1 MSDGIDPATSA
12 DPGLDDIRAARR
24 GPGPVT
30 RKSVGPVAWF
40 DFRKRRLGQF
50 AFSLNRITGLALVG
64 YLYLH
69 LAVLSQLLAG
79 PAAWSGFLRR
89 ATTPVFLGLD
99 VILIAAL
106 LTHGLNGLR
115 VALIG
120 SGYVPDKQ
128 KALWWT
134 LAVFGTILLIAA
146 ALDIFGSR

>member
-1 MSDGIDPATSA
+1 VSDRTDAGEGTEA
-12 DPGLDDIRAARR
+12 GLDRIRAARQA
-24 GPGPVT
+24 PGPVT
-30 RKSVGPVAWF
+30 RKGSGPVAWF
-40 DFRKRRLGQF
+40 DPRRRQLGQF

-79 PAAWSGFLRR
+79 PSAWSGFMRR
-89 ATTPVFLGLD
+89 ATMPVFLSLD

-106 LTHGLNGLR
+106 LAHGLNGLR

-134 LAVFGTILLIAA
+134 LAVFGVILLIAA

>member
-1 MSDGIDPATSA
+1 MSDTHRAGGAT
-12 DPGLDDIRAARR
+12 DPGSTRSARPAEDRGRSRAR
-24 GPGPVT
+24 GA
-30 RKSVGPVAWF
+30 GPVAWF
-40 DFRKRRLGQF
+40 DPRKRRLGQF
-50 AFSLNRITGLALVG
+50 AFSLNRLTGLALVG

-79 PAAWSGFLRR
+79 PSAWSGFLRR

-99 VILIAAL
+99 VSSSSAL

-128 KALWWT
+128 KAL
-134 LAVFGTILLIAA
+134 
-146 ALDIFGSR
+146 

>member
-1 MSDGIDPATSA
+1 MNDGIDPVASA
-12 DPGLDDIRAARR
+12 DPGLDEIRAARR

-30 RKSVGPVAWF
+30 RKGAGPVAWF
-40 DFRKRRLGQF
+40 DFRKRRLGQL
-50 AFSLNRITGLALVG
+50 AFSMNRITGLALVG

-79 PAAWSGFLRR
+79 PAAWSGFMRR
-89 ATTPVFLGLD
+89 ATMPLFLGLD
-99 VILIAAL
+99 VILIGAL
-106 LTHGLNGLR
+106 LIHGLNGLR

-120 SGYVPDKQ
+120 SGYVPDRQ

-134 LAVFGTILLIAA
+134 LSVFGTLLLIAA

>member
-1 MSDGIDPATSA
+1 MSEST
-12 DPGLDDIRAARR
+12 DPGLDEIRAARR
-24 GPGPVT
+24 APGPVT

-40 DFRKRRLGQF
+40 DPRGRRLGQF

-79 PAAWSGFLRR
+79 PSAWHGFLQR

-120 SGYVPDKQ
+120 SGYVADKQ

-134 LAVFGTILLIAA
+134 LAVFGTMLLIAA
-146 ALDIFGSR
+146 ALDISGSR

>member
-1 MSDGIDPATSA
+1 VSDRINAGA
-12 DPGLDDIRAARR
+12 DAGLDEIRAARR
-24 GPGPVT
+24 APGPVE
-30 RKSVGPVAWF
+30 RKGAGPIAWF
-40 DFRKRRLGQF
+40 DPRRRRLGQF
-50 AFSLNRITGLALVG
+50 AFSLNRITGLAVTG

-79 PAAWSGFLRR
+79 PSAWHGFLER

-146 ALDIFGSR
+146 ALHIFGSR